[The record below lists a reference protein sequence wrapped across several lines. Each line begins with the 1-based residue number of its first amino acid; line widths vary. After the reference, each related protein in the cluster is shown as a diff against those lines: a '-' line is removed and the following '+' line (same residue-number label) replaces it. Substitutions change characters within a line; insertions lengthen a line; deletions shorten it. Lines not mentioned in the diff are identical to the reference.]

1 MFKYYNCNPL
11 GREVNDCTVRALS
24 LAYEV
29 TWDEAFDILS
39 DLAQLQATMLD
50 DIEHIDGYLTRNS
63 KKIYEREYSNQ
74 NLTVGEFV
82 EEHPQGI
89 YLITM
94 RGHITCCID
103 GCIYD
108 TFNPSDRIVW
118 NVYKVLKR
126 GLL

>member
-1 MFKYYNCNPL
+1 MFRYYNANPL
-11 GREVNDCTVRALS
+11 GRRVNDCTVRALS
-24 LAYEV
+24 LAYDV
-29 TWDEAFDILS
+29 SWDEAFDILS

-50 DIEHIDGYLTRNS
+50 DIEHIDGYLSNNS
-63 KKIYEREYSNQ
+63 DKIYEKDNARFEM
-74 NLTVGEFV
+74 TVGDFV
-82 EEHPQGI
+82 DKHPYGI

-108 TFNPSDRIVW
+108 TFDPSDRIVW
-118 NVYKVLKR
+118 NVYEVKKR